1 MQREVE
7 NWLNSA
13 RYDLET
19 AWDMLNAGRYP
30 YTVFFC
36 HLAVEKALKAKIQEV
51 TGKTPPK
58 VHDLIL
64 LLKLA
69 GLIPPRELA
78 DFIGKLSGVSTATRY
93 PTDLSELLRTYTRET
108 AGEYLRQTE
117 EVVKWIAGQLRS

>member
-1 MQREVE
+1 
-7 NWLNSA
+7 
-13 RYDLET
+13 
-19 AWDMLNAGRYP
+19 MLNAGRYP